1 MSCLTET
8 APWAVRPQEEATF
21 PEPIEV
27 RAMQPSSPA
36 DEPPRVQYP
45 ISSLQPPHW
54 CSIQCNGSLQRR
66 GARECCGSVSWA

>member
-1 MSCLTET
+1 MNTPIWALDDAGVEARYIDCLTET
-8 APWAVRPQEEATF
+8 ARRAVRPQEEATF

-45 ISSLQPPHW
+45 ISSL
-54 CSIQCNGSLQRR
+54 
-66 GARECCGSVSWA
+66 